1 VSVRESLFVSDA
13 IALSQL
19 ITATATGSIWRERM
33 PFTPESEYSGEVA
46 PFEKDTFHG
55 RDYPRNRP
63 FSGEPYI
70 TELLSLNPDVQ
81 P

>member
-1 VSVRESLFVSDA
+1 MVTSPVRNQASSFIPRCSKVSVRESLFVSDA

-19 ITATATGSIWRERM
+19 ITATATGSIWRETLAS
-33 PFTPESEYSGEVA
+33 TPESEY
-46 PFEKDTFHG
+46 
-55 RDYPRNRP
+55 
-63 FSGEPYI
+63 SGEPYI